1 MGPRG
6 YSSRLFGLWFL
17 THLLLH
23 RFRALAHRTF
33 WNWKSSAIDHLPQS
47 VRTQS
52 ILSLRLRLDPRLS
65 FNNWFSVSLY
75 YISDLLSDF
84 ACLRL
89 VPYVLAHTRTL
100 PFLVMNIYF
109 LHIETSI
116 GPQTKLYAIYRIF
129 ITVYGHVMIY
139 IQCIRL
145 PFTVYLQYGSRNL
158 LSGYGRLEKSAWQK
172 NRSET
177 RRKVF
182 WLPYSV
188 RNQQYNK
195 WKGEI
200 KRIHLSKRQRQHL
213 QRVLHVTTTRTSGCI
228 RDRWWIPGLGGAY
241 IGL

>member
-1 MGPRG
+1 MSGRNL
-6 YSSRLFGLWFL
+6 YSE
-17 THLLLH
+17 
-23 RFRALAHRTF
+23 
-33 WNWKSSAIDHLPQS
+33 
-47 VRTQS
+47 
-52 ILSLRLRLDPRLS
+52 SLRLRLDPRLS

-145 PFTVYLQYGSRNL
+145 PFTVYLQYGSRHGNL
-158 LSGYGRLEKSAWQK
+158 LSGYGRLDKSAWQK

-195 WKGEI
+195 
-200 KRIHLSKRQRQHL
+200 
-213 QRVLHVTTTRTSGCI
+213 
-228 RDRWWIPGLGGAY
+228 
-241 IGL
+241 